1 MSVNHKKRRRNASAF
16 PRQKIERTAGGASV
30 HDLKADLPK
39 VKQLAGFVRRKNDAP
54 AGAEQDHFWFQ
65 FDDGL
70 NMRLPQVA
78 RLLWQTT
85 FDNRF
90 GCHYNA

>member
-1 MSVNHKKRRRNASAF
+1 MLVNHKKRRRNAPAF
-16 PRQKIERTAGGASV
+16 PQQKIERAAGGASV
-30 HDLKADLPK
+30 HDLKADLTK
-39 VKQLAGFVRRKNDAP
+39 VKQLTGLVRWKSDAP

-65 FDDGL
+65 FEDGL
-70 NMRLPQVA
+70 NMRLLQVA
-78 RLLWQTT
+78 RLFRQTT